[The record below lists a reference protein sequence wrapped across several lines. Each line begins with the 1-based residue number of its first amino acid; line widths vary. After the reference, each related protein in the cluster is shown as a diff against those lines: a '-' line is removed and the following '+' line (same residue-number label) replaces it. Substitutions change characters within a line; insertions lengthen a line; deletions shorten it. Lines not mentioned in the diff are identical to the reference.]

1 MGTLQRG
8 RFSNGLDNQKWG
20 LSYGELRGYHGDMER
35 YNQQLEVRIV
45 LCLFVILMRMYAP
58 TDQTFACFAH
68 VARCVRA
75 ANPRNGMLPQLPFK
89 NAETE
94 VWFKTW
100 DAGVPS
106 T

>member
-1 MGTLQRG
+1 MRSVPPSIQRPDYVEQG
-8 RFSNGLDNQKWG
+8 
-20 LSYGELRGYHGDMER
+20 GELFLRGYHGDMER

-75 ANPRNGMLPQLPFK
+75 ATPRNGMLPQLPFK